1 MKRSLVL
8 LAVLS
13 LLSITLL
20 HAGVATVAPEKPK
33 KGDTVTLTYDPAAEG
48 AVHKD
53 AADVY
58 AVVLFVNPD
67 GLPSM
72 LEQKMTKTG
81 AVWSTSFPLSD
92 PKAVGFVFR
101 FDAGDATDDNG
112 ANAWTAMVYDAK
124 GKPVRGAQ
132 MIEAL
137 VRLSRNFYGF
147 KHPVDSA
154 AAKSLLAA
162 ERKQYP
168 DQWRAATLSWSMMF
182 KADPGPQTVKQV
194 KKELD
199 ALYKK
204 YAKDEEAVR
213 EFVQWFHR
221 TEQSKKA
228 EELEAS
234 MLKKNPNGKFAEMKA
249 QQALMTE
256 VDPAK
261 RAALV
266 TEFIGTFAVQPGSE
280 PLFLSAYIR
289 AKELEKAAAFLDKYP
304 NVSANYYNNVAYA
317 MITGGKVEEG
327 TALAKKGLDRITE
340 SDVRTALD
348 FIGLNRSSW
357 KSNVKYLRGM
367 IADTYGD
374 GLMRLGR
381 HAEAVA
387 PLEESYALMEGDDP
401 ENAARLAECYVKTG
415 RNDKA
420 MEVSFGS
427 LVKGKGSPALL
438 EQYRTA
444 YTAMKGS
451 AAGFDSVVAYAKGQM
466 SVAMKEKLKKE
477 WLDKPSVDFELKSL
491 DGTPVKLSAL
501 KGKVVVLDFWATW
514 CGPCL
519 SSFPSL
525 QKVYDKY
532 KGNPDIVILAMNT
545 WERVAPEQREQ
556 HVKDFIAKNK
566 YTFPV
571 VFDTDIVTKYGV
583 EGIPTKFFIGRNGQ
597 VRFKD
602 VGFSGA
608 QEMEDKMDLQF
619 EMLLAETAAK

>member
-1 MKRSLVL
+1 MKRTFLHFLAALTVL
-8 LAVLS
+8 LPA
-13 LLSITLL
+13 L
-20 HAGVATVAPEKPK
+20 HAGVVTVTPEKPK
-33 KGDTVTLTYDPAAEG
+33 KGETVTVTYDPAADG
-48 AVHKD
+48 AVHAA

-81 AVWSTSFPLSD
+81 AVWSTSFPMSD
-92 PKAVGFVFR
+92 PKAVGFTYR

-112 ANAWTAMVYDAK
+112 ANAWTSMVYDAK

-132 MIEAL
+132 MMEAL

-147 KHPVDSA
+147 KHTVDSA
-154 AAKSLLAA
+154 AAKAFLAA

-182 KADPGPQTVKQV
+182 KADPGPKTVKQV

-204 YAKDEEAVR
+204 YAKDEEVVR
-213 EFVQWFHR
+213 EFIQWFHR

-228 EELEAS
+228 EELEAA
-234 MLKKNPNGKFAEMKA
+234 MLKKNPAGKFAEMKA
-249 QQALMTE
+249 QQTLMTE

-261 RAALV
+261 RAAMV
-266 TEFIGTFAVQPGSE
+266 TEYIGSFTVQPGTE

-289 AKELEKAAAFLDKYP
+289 AKDLDKAAAFLEKYP
-304 NVSANYYNNVAYA
+304 NVSPNYYNNVAYG

-327 TALAKKGLDRITE
+327 TALAKKGLDRTVTGE
-340 SDVRTALD
+340 VRTSLD
-348 FIGLNRSSW
+348 FIGVNRASW
-357 KSNVKYLRGM
+357 LSNVKYLRGM

-381 HAEAVA
+381 HADAVA
-387 PLEESYALMEGDDP
+387 PMEESYALMEGEDP

-420 MEVSFGS
+420 MEIAFGS
-427 LVKGKGSPALL
+427 LVKGKGSPSLL
-438 EQYRTA
+438 EQYRAA
-444 YTAMKGS
+444 YTAVKGS
-451 AAGFDSVVAYAKGQM
+451 AAGFDSVVTYAKGQM
-466 SVAMKEKLKKE
+466 SAALKEKLKKE

-532 KGNPDIVILAMNT
+532 KGNPDIVILAVNT

-571 VFDTDIVTKYGV
+571 VFDTDVVTKYGV
-583 EGIPTKFFIGRNGQ
+583 DGIPTKFFIGRNGQ